1 MVFQKIKSG
10 AQNLQMKAQDIQIR
24 AEQGNWLSIFIVFLL
39 VVYLL
44 VDCLFAL
51 INYYRYRGVGYSC
64 RNVDRPI
71 PPIGPFSIWENSSD
85 DLCDDLTGDQKRNE
99 CENLGEYNKYK
110 TKTADDKDGKSIK
123 GLCKSDIDKLV
134 KDTLSNNLVGG
145 YNSIE
150 LLTYV
155 IIPTTTILG
164 IIWGLIST
172 RLNRGE
178 WTFWIMIATLIFTSL
193 SSISYNTD
201 LLIIPEQTSP
211 LSYITDRL
219 ELSGTDELKYSFIAR
234 RKDGEECLVDGMMLG
249 SGITPEN
256 DPPSYNGFCDASN
269 LPL

>member
-1 MVFQKIKSG
+1 MVLNDARANIKERIG
-10 AQNLQMKAQDIQIR
+10 DFKDKARDVK
-24 AEQGNWLSIFIVFLL
+24 EDYLSTFILIVVVLYFLADC
-39 VVYLL
+39 VVA
-44 VDCLFAL
+44 F
-51 INYYRYRGVGYSC
+51 INYYNNRGVGYSC
-64 RNVDRPI
+64 RNVDRL
-71 PPIGPFSIWENSSD
+71 PPIGPFSVWENVTD
-85 DLCDDLTGDQKRNE
+85 DICDDLTDTQALGE
-99 CENLGEYNKYK
+99 CENLGEWSTYK
-110 TKTADDKDGKSIK
+110 TKTVKDKDKKIVK
-123 GLCKSDIDKLV
+123 GLCKSEIDKVV
-134 KDTLSNNLVGG
+134 KDTLSNNILGG

-155 IIPTTTILG
+155 IIPTTTIFG
-164 IIWGLIST
+164 ILWGLIST
-172 RLNRGE
+172 QLSRGE

-234 RKDGEECLVDGMMLG
+234 RKDGEECLVDGVMLG

>member
-1 MVFQKIKSG
+1 MVFRDTRAKIKANPKYSV
-10 AQNLQMKAQDIQIR
+10 
-24 AEQGNWLSIFIVFLL
+24 FIFLL

-44 VDCLFAL
+44 VDFFFAL
-51 INYYRYRGVGYSC
+51 YNYYWKRGVGHSC
-64 RNVDRPI
+64 RNVDRL
-71 PPIGPFSIWENSSD
+71 PPIGPFSLWENATD
-85 DLCDDLTGDQKRNE
+85 DICDDLNNDEALGE
-99 CENLGEYNKYK
+99 CENLGEWSSYK
-110 TKTADDKDGKSIK
+110 TKTVKDKDKKTIR
-123 GLCKSDIDKLV
+123 GLCRSEIDKLV
-134 KDTLSNNLVGG
+134 KDTLSNNVIGG

-155 IIPTTTILG
+155 IIPTTTIFG

-172 RLNRGE
+172 QLSRGE

-234 RKDGEECLVDGMMLG
+234 RKDGEECLVDGVMLG